1 MLIYPLTWLSI
12 HGLVEGSWESGAR
25 RDITRGKWKPGRWNS
40 SVKDDCASSV
50 LWVEVISLEQLSYC
64 SLNGRALH
72 LHTHKSPK
80 SRTRTKASAQQ
91 CLTGTIDQRQQ
102 QITRH
107 TRHMT
112 NWGFF
117 YRFYSRSCFHGVVFL
132 QIQNMNL
139 LSAALITQRQTQAIS
154 LFLSKAVKNLS
165 SSISSRALLM
175 YLERPPLLGLHLIR
189 RLFSRHVRKPVTGKL
204 QKKKR
209 QDELLVLLKSRQKP
223 FPLPALSRRY
233 SSRQKT
239 VKTSGLK
246 RTFQLLRG
254 TSQQDWLFENRREG
268 KKENAWCRRKGKEA
282 CRRIR

>member
-1 MLIYPLTWLSI
+1 
-12 HGLVEGSWESGAR
+12 
-25 RDITRGKWKPGRWNS
+25 
-40 SVKDDCASSV
+40 
-50 LWVEVISLEQLSYC
+50 
-64 SLNGRALH
+64 
-72 LHTHKSPK
+72 
-80 SRTRTKASAQQ
+80 
-91 CLTGTIDQRQQ
+91 
-102 QITRH
+102 
-107 TRHMT
+107 MT

-239 VKTSGLK
+239 MKTSGLK